1 MPIVYIVVDLIIGY
15 LFGTAFIWISN
26 KINKAGKMS
35 NSFKMKAI
43 IAIGWTIVGILI
55 KVIFKN

>member
-35 NSFKMKAI
+35 NSFKMKATF
-43 IAIGWTIVGILI
+43 AIFWTITGVLI